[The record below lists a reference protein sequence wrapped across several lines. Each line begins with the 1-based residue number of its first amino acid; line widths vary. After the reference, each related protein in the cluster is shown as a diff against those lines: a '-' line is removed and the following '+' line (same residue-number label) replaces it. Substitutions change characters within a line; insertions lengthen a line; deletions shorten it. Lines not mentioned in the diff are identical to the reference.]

1 MRAFDFK
8 KEMASMMAACEL
20 SPVLDGADGGTIGPR
35 LPREIKRAHV
45 TMTQVVGSGAFGT
58 KILSHRQF
66 KYI

>member
-1 MRAFDFK
+1 
-8 KEMASMMAACEL
+8 MMAACEL